1 MLPTKDMASPAEIP
15 FTIYGTKIN
24 YVPHTVDLFLIQ
36 EKTAASSLAASVHIV
51 LQIYLLIKSAT
62 FVKIA
67 WKAQVRPSTGVTYE
81 SHGFLPVLIFVM
93 NYSVAGF

>member
-36 EKTAASSLAASVHIV
+36 EKTAASSLAASHCITYM
-51 LQIYLLIKSAT
+51 LT
-62 FVKIA
+62 NKICNLC
-67 WKAQVRPSTGVTYE
+67 KNSLKFPKIG
-81 SHGFLPVLIFVM
+81 H
-93 NYSVAGF
+93 